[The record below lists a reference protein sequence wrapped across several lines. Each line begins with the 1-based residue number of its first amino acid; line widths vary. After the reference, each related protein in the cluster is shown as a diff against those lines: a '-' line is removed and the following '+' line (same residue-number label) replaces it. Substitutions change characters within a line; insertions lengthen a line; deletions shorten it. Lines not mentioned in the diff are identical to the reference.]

1 MMEGALRGHFREGR
15 GKKLVERNQWQ
26 LFDPSSPRNIF
37 SVVNWETF
45 PGMEINMAMI
55 IPQSDNQMVCPRLNC
70 ASKSYTDA
78 LGGGKIWYV
87 Y

>member
-26 LFDPSSPRNIF
+26 IFDPSSPRNIF
-37 SVVNWETF
+37 SVENWEPF
-45 PGMEINMAMI
+45 PGMEITMAMI